1 MLYRFVG
8 IAACALCLSPGAQ
21 SADLFVD
28 ATATSGIEFTHF
40 NGFTGRYM
48 LPEIA
53 GAGGALFDYDND
65 GDLDLYVVQGARLN
79 DAEQPPGLRWLG
91 DGQPGDRLFR
101 NDLSAGKLRF
111 TDVTEASGIAALGFG
126 MGVAAGDY
134 NNDGWIDLYVTNVGS
149 NYLLRN
155 NGDGTFDDVAAE
167 SGCDDRRWST
177 SASFVDYDS
186 DGRLDLFV
194 SNYVDFS
201 IKGKVE
207 CFARTSAPDYCGPDA
222 YKAVADRLF
231 HNRGDGTFEDV
242 TESAGIAK
250 AYGAGLGVVAA
261 DFNDDG
267 LLDLY
272 AADDGDPNQLWVNQA
287 DGTFSDEA
295 MLSGLALN
303 AVGMAE
309 ASMGVDVADIDGD
322 GDLDVFMTHLDGES
336 NTLYLNVGDGF
347 FEDSTIQVGLHAA
360 SLPYTG
366 FGTRFFD
373 YDNDGWLDL
382 LILNGAVRLQDRQ
395 FRQGD
400 SYPLEQP
407 NQLFHND
414 GKGLF
419 VEVSAQAGDA
429 FAVEEVSRGAAA
441 GDVDNDGDIDVVI
454 FNNSG
459 PAKLLLN
466 QIGSRKNW
474 LGLRLLLSSAGRD
487 ALHSRVEIKTSSG
500 RTLWRRVQ
508 ADGSYLSAN
517 DPRVL
522 VGLGDDESVEY
533 ARVYWNG
540 GDVEEWTGLQ
550 LGRYTTLIKGESP
563 PKQ

>member
-1 MLYRFVG
+1 
-8 IAACALCLSPGAQ
+8 
-21 SADLFVD
+21 
-28 ATATSGIEFTHF
+28 
-40 NGFTGRYM
+40 
-48 LPEIA
+48 
-53 GAGGALFDYDND
+53 
-65 GDLDLYVVQGARLN
+65 
-79 DAEQPPGLRWLG
+79 
-91 DGQPGDRLFR
+91 
-101 NDLSAGKLRF
+101 
-111 TDVTEASGIAALGFG
+111 

-155 NGDGTFDDVAAE
+155 NGDGTFDDVSAK

-242 TESAGIAK
+242 TELAGIAK

-272 AADDGDPNQLWVNQA
+272 AANDGDPNQLWVNQA

-322 GDLDVFMTHLDGES
+322 GDQDLFMTHLDGES
-336 NTLYLNVGDGF
+336 NTLYRNVGDGF

-395 FRQGD
+395 FRQGE

-414 GKGLF
+414 GKGRF
-419 VEVSAQAGDA
+419 AEVSAQAGDA
-429 FAVEEVSRGAAA
+429 FAVEEVSRGAAT
-441 GDVDNDGDIDVVI
+441 GDVDNDGDIDVVV

-466 QIGSRKNW
+466 EIGSRKNW
-474 LGLRLLLSSAGRD
+474 LGLRLLLSTAGRD

-522 VGLGDDESVEY
+522 IGLGDDESVEY
-533 ARVYWNG
+533 ARVYWPC
-540 GDVEEWTGLQ
+540 GDVEEWTDLQ